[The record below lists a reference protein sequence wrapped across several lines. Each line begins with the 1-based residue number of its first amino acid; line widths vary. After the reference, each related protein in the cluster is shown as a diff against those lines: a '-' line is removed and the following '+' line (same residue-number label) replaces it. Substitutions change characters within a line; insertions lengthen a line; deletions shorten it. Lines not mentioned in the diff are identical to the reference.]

1 MVATSSLTDC
11 QRFADAVLAAGGRV
25 PKPLTNILAAADLLA
40 RSAAPS
46 DPAGRIVEAPVAGTL
61 TEKRLDAM
69 LAEYATTQ
77 LASSTR
83 GELRQRSERMF
94 TEAFHRALADGAD
107 QLLTSLRPVFDE
119 HAEAIAQARN
129 LIPADQPAEQFLR
142 SGAKPAAVTAW
153 QQLDG
158 HLAAINASGAVA
170 ASFGPRTGNFPLI
183 EEYALGD
190 GFRLEDR
197 AIFCANGP
205 QPGGRLG
212 DLPRHRHPPGIPL
225 VPGVAST
232 EHRRRSRGTL
242 PGVGRS
248 GLGRNTSEPGRPVPE
263 TRRQR
268 G

>member
-158 HLAAINASGAVA
+158 HLAAINAVGAVA

-183 EEYALGD
+183 EEYALGH

-205 QPGGRLG
+205 NLEADSATFRGTGTHRASPWFRVSLRLNT
-212 DLPRHRHPPGIPL
+212 
-225 VPGVAST
+225 VA
-232 EHRRRSRGTL
+232 RSRGTL

-248 GLGRNTSEPGRPVPE
+248 GLGRNTSKPGRPVPE